1 MAIPFI
7 DLCSGIGGFHF
18 GLVNTGHYRCV
29 GHAEIDKNAEKAY
42 NAIYGEDV
50 YKRQSVNCEV
60 KGSHIS
66 AALSLAFT
74 PFALHASQSA

>member
-7 DLCSGIGGFHF
+7 DLCSGIGGFHS

-42 NAIYGEDV
+42 NAIYE
-50 YKRQSVNCEV
+50 S
-60 KGSHIS
+60 
-66 AALSLAFT
+66 
-74 PFALHASQSA
+74 